1 MATGRARARRRAR
14 KKDTARMAAIAACA
28 AHLRDLKR
36 AHRQPPPDV
45 EVAQEPVPRRLS
57 PEPANSYCTSSAE
70 LCAELTR

>member
-1 MATGRARARRRAR
+1 MATGRTRARRRAR

-36 AHRQPPPDV
+36 AHGRPPPDV
-45 EVAQEPVPRRLS
+45 EVAQQLVPRR
-57 PEPANSYCTSSAE
+57 PAAEAAQSYCTSPAE